1 MDQSE
6 KCERRQFL
14 KSVSAGVPSSMF
26 GLSSAAARGSDEAR
40 SGTAAAAQGESGR
53 YINIATIAAGDDAI
67 PFRKHTLD
75 LGISET
81 VDVVDMNG
89 DGRLDIISGENW
101 YEQVPTKPG
110 SGPRFIKHKFR
121 DLPYTFD
128 YLEDL
133 SDLAIDVNGDG
144 YPDVVSCSYWTKPL
158 TWWENPGR
166 SGRPWRE
173 HLIERGFPVEF
184 VFLVDILNTGKPLQL
199 LPQFGHTDFP
209 LTWYELSGK
218 GAADPWIKHEVSP
231 NSYGHGI
238 GAGDVNGDGR
248 TDIITP
254 KGWFEAP
261 ADPRNDEWIFHPE
274 FDLGATGFIYTM
286 DVNGDGLPDLVTS
299 LGHDYGLFWYEQ
311 KMDVRGNR
319 VWVKH
324 LIDNSWSQAHA
335 LSLADLN
342 DDGQPE
348 LVTGKRYYAHDHD
361 PGANEPLGVY
371 WYERNMASGAVH
383 WKRHILDYSTRTGGG
398 MQIPVVDI
406 DADGD
411 LDIVV
416 AGKSGLFLFENLAA
430 QRWRT
435 KGADSTATKLPN
447 PVLTPK

>member
-1 MDQSE
+1 MGQSQGRG
-6 KCERRQFL
+6 RRQFL
-14 KSVSAGVPSSMF
+14 KSVSAGVPASMF
-26 GLSSAAARGSDEAR
+26 GLS
-40 SGTAAAAQGESGR
+40 AAAAGGTGTARSSTVVAPQEKPGR
-53 YINIATIAAGDDAI
+53 YINIATVAAGDDDIA
-67 PFRKHTLD
+67 FRKHTLD

-81 VDVVDMNG
+81 VAVADMNS

-101 YEQVPTKPG
+101 YEQTPAG
-110 SGPRFIKHKFR
+110 LGGGPRFIKHQFR

-133 SDLAIDVNGDG
+133 SDVAIDVTGDG
-144 YPDVVSCSYWTKPL
+144 FPDVVTCSYWSKPL
-158 TWWENPGR
+158 TWWENPGK

-173 HLIERGFPVEF
+173 HLIESASPVEF

-218 GAADPWIKHEVSP
+218 GAADPWIKHEISP

-261 ADPRNDEWIFHPE
+261 ADPRNGQWTLHEE

-286 DVNGDGLPDLVTS
+286 DMNGDGLPDLVTS
-299 LGHDYGLFWYEQ
+299 LGHDYGIFWYEQ
-311 KMDVRGNR
+311 KKNPRGNR
-319 VWVKH
+319 VWLKH
-324 LIDNSWSQAHA
+324 PIDTSWSQAHA
-335 LSLADLN
+335 LTLADLN
-342 DDGQPE
+342 GDGQLE

-371 WYERNMASGAVH
+371 WYERIMINGTVH

-398 MQIPVVDI
+398 MQIAVVDI
-406 DADGD
+406 DGDGD
-411 LDIVV
+411 LDIIV
-416 AGKSGLFLFENLAA
+416 AGKSGLFLFENQA
-430 QRWRT
+430 
-435 KGADSTATKLPN
+435 
-447 PVLTPK
+447 